1 LARPSIGTDKGA
13 GHGAGMGMRMED
25 YQMLLAEHTRKT
37 LLDRQ
42 QGAAQGSQSRQT
54 KDVRL
59 LGEVQ
64 ALSMTVN
71 EFIRDF
77 PRRVYIKRGVSHR
90 RLALAILI
98 YLAALGYNLKFFY
111 VHYLF
116 SREQCVEIARIIFK
130 TAPDYAQYGDYVY
143 LGFVLLLSLLSL
155 SSAFMVVMV
164 VCLILSILQ
173 FKWVNSVFEA
183 LATAAGSAVFMYF
196 YLEYLSQMQTQI
208 AKVLA

>member
-1 LARPSIGTDKGA
+1 M
-13 GHGAGMGMRMED
+13 GMGMDD
-25 YQMLLAEHTRKT
+25 YQILLAEHTRRT

-42 QGAAQGSQSRQT
+42 QGTAQGAQAQQT

-64 ALSMTVN
+64 ALSRTVN

-77 PRRVYIKRGVSHR
+77 PRRVYIKRGVNHR

-98 YLAALGYNLKFFY
+98 YLAALAYNLKFFY

-155 SSAFMVVMV
+155 ASAFMVVMV
-164 VCLILSILQ
+164 VCLVLSILQ

-196 YLEYLSQMQTQI
+196 YLKYLPFVQAQI
-208 AKVLA
+208 LKVLA